1 MKPSSST
8 PLISIIVPVYNGA
21 AYVEEGLRSIL
32 AQTHRPLEVIVVDD
46 GSQDD
51 SAAIAERLGDP
62 VRVHRQPNGG
72 APVARNTGI
81 SLARGEF
88 IGFLDADDTF
98 TADALDRQLA
108 RFRTHPEVQLVVGL
122 GQYESLQSRPTDPVA
137 SFAAVGNEML
147 TLQLGTALF
156 RRELFDTVGRF
167 DEALRYCDD
176 WDWFLRARELGVR
189 LLLHRDLIVH
199 QRLHGGNITRQQ
211 QVSQHY
217 QMLMFKKSLERRR
230 ARGGRAL
237 NLPPLSSFQESSAPP
252 PGASEGTHA

>member
-1 MKPSSST
+1 MNSSSAS
-8 PLISIIVPVYNGA
+8 PLVSIIMPVYNGA
-21 AYVEEGLRSIL
+21 AYVEQGIRSIL
-32 AQTHRPLEVIVVDD
+32 AQAHRPLEVIVVDD
-46 GSQDD
+46 GSQDA

-72 APVARNTGI
+72 PPVARNTGI

-98 TADALDRQLA
+98 TTDALDRQRA
-108 RFRTHPEVQLVVGL
+108 RFRARPETQLVVGL
-122 GQYESLQSRPTDPVA
+122 GQYESLQSRPTDAVA

-167 DEALRYCDD
+167 DETLRYCDD

-217 QMLMFKKSLERRR
+217 QILMFKKSLERRR
-230 ARGGRAL
+230 ARGGQAL
-237 NLPPLSSFQESSAPP
+237 NLPPLSSFQEPDTPP
-252 PGASEGTHA
+252 NPVGNPLP

>member
-1 MKPSSST
+1 MKPSPAL
-8 PLISIIVPVYNGA
+8 PLVSIIVPVYNGA
-21 AYVEEGLRSIL
+21 AYVEQGIRSIL
-32 AQTHRPLEVIVVDD
+32 AQAHRPLEVIVVDD
-46 GSQDD
+46 GSQDA
-51 SAAIAERLGDP
+51 SAEIAERLGDP

-72 APVARNTGI
+72 PPVARNMGL

-88 IGFLDADDTF
+88 IGFLDADDCF
-98 TADALDRQLA
+98 TPDALDRQLDRFQA
-108 RFRTHPEVQLVVGL
+108 RPEVQLVVGL
-122 GQYESLQSRPTDPVA
+122 GQYESLQSRSTDTVA

-217 QMLMFKKSLERRR
+217 QLLMFKKSLERRR
-230 ARGGRAL
+230 ARGGQAL
-237 NLPPLSSFQESSAPP
+237 NLPPLSSFQEPDPP
-252 PGASEGTHA
+252 RNPAGETPQ